1 MPELNR
7 PTVSLNYEDEGSGDP
22 ALVFLHGWCDSSS
35 VWAETTAALS
45 TRHRCLAPDMRGHGQ
60 SGQPRDFCYA
70 AEALANDVVAVCE
83 AAGVTRP
90 VLIGHSFGGMLAA
103 VVAARSPGF
112 ARALVIVDQGL
123 DFRPM
128 AAQVHAME
136 QVIRSPESHLSFRTQ
151 MLGSMM
157 TPLMP
162 ERSRE
167 RIIAASAQT
176 PVEVGLALWAP
187 LFEFST
193 AEMEAFSDRLL
204 SALGQQPVCL
214 VDGQANEDYYRT
226 VAQHAPEAKTHVLDC
241 GHWVHLERPE
251 EFHTVLAEFLKSL

>member
-83 AAGVTRP
+83 AAAVTRP

-112 ARALVIVDQGL
+112 ARAL
-123 DFRPM
+123 
-128 AAQVHAME
+128 
-136 QVIRSPESHLSFRTQ
+136 
-151 MLGSMM
+151 
-157 TPLMP
+157 
-162 ERSRE
+162 
-167 RIIAASAQT
+167 
-176 PVEVGLALWAP
+176 
-187 LFEFST
+187 
-193 AEMEAFSDRLL
+193 
-204 SALGQQPVCL
+204 
-214 VDGQANEDYYRT
+214 
-226 VAQHAPEAKTHVLDC
+226 
-241 GHWVHLERPE
+241 
-251 EFHTVLAEFLKSL
+251 